1 MSWNNNGN
9 NGSRDPWG
17 GKDGPPDIDE
27 ALKKFREQFSF
38 LFGKRSSSGGGDFKP
53 RKILTS
59 ALAVISILYA
69 ALGIYTVVLRNKLLS
84 LDLVSTLIL
93 RDQVYTG
100 ILPLLIQE
108 QL

>member
-38 LFGKRSSSGGGDFKP
+38 LFGK
-53 RKILTS
+53 KIQFWW
-59 ALAVISILYA
+59 
-69 ALGIYTVVLRNKLLS
+69 R
-84 LDLVSTLIL
+84 
-93 RDQVYTG
+93 
-100 ILPLLIQE
+100 
-108 QL
+108 

>member
-38 LFGKRSSSGGGDFKP
+38 LFGKKSFENLLKY
-53 RKILTS
+53 
-59 ALAVISILYA
+59 ALKY
-69 ALGIYTVVLRNKLLS
+69 N
-84 LDLVSTLIL
+84 
-93 RDQVYTG
+93 
-100 ILPLLIQE
+100 
-108 QL
+108 